1 MDLELIIRKK
11 QIQRDLRILKN
22 DKKGVEKMSKVL
34 NPELSEEL
42 RYLVEIRLE
51 KTQKKLIEINRILST
66 KN

>member
-34 NPELSEEL
+34 DKELSEEL

-51 KTQKKLIEINRILST
+51 RTQRELNEINKILSI

>member
-1 MDLELIIRKK
+1 MDLELIVRKK

-34 NPELSEEL
+34 NKELSDEL

-51 KTQKKLIEINRILST
+51 KTQRELNEINKILSI